1 MKPRWAF
8 VLLWPM
14 TVAFLAVVTLNDR
27 GWRVQW
33 TAALVV
39 YLGLVVVLLLFVAA
53 RAHSA
58 GRRLQLRSP
67 RRTSRIPEAVTE
79 TLPKAVWVLR
89 NREPARLERILLD
102 GPLLDEA
109 NIAYTALLA
118 VGFAAELIHAAS
130 GDNPDEHDRAE
141 LLAEAEYAVEL
152 LPVVV
157 ATEQLGAWLD
167 QLTGGEV
174 THRFDRPHDLDLATL
189 GSLLTLSAA
198 AAVKAGLTRAQIYSY
213 YQAVEDSFEHG
224 HKLPSGW
231 APRASDAT

>member
-58 GRRLQLRSP
+58 GRRLQLWSP
-67 RRTSRIPEAVTE
+67 RRTSRIPEAVSE
-79 TLPKAVWVLR
+79 TLPKTVWVLR

-141 LLAEAEYAVEL
+141 LLAEAEDAVEL

-157 ATEQLGAWLD
+157 DTEQLGAWLD
-167 QLTGGEV
+167 QLSGGEV

-189 GSLLTLSAA
+189 GSLLALSAA
-198 AAVKAGLTRAQIYSY
+198 AAVIAGLVRAQIYSY

-224 HKLPSGW
+224 HKLPTGW
-231 APRASDAT
+231 APRPSDAT

>member
-14 TVAFLAVVTLNDR
+14 TPSFLAVVTLNDR

-39 YLGLVVVLLLFVAA
+39 YLSLVLVLLLFVAA

-67 RRTSRIPEAVTE
+67 RRTSRIPEAVSE
-79 TLPKAVWVLR
+79 TLPKTVWVLR

-102 GPLLDEA
+102 GPLLVAA
-109 NIAYTALLA
+109 NIAYTTLLA
-118 VGFAAELIHAAS
+118 VALTAELIQATS

-141 LLAEAEYAVEL
+141 LLAEAEDVAEL

-157 ATEQLGAWLD
+157 DKAQLGEWLD
-167 QLTGGEV
+167 QLTGGDV

-189 GSLLTLSAA
+189 GSLLALGAA
-198 AAVKAGLTRAQIYSY
+198 AAEKAGLTRVQIYSY

-224 HKLPSGW
+224 HKLPTGW
-231 APRASDAT
+231 APRPSDAT

>member
-58 GRRLQLRSP
+58 GRRLQLWSP
-67 RRTSRIPEAVTE
+67 RRTSRIPEAVSE
-79 TLPKAVWVLR
+79 TLPKTVWVLR

-102 GPLLDEA
+102 GPCSTQPTSHTPQCSA
-109 NIAYTALLA
+109 PALTLA
-118 VGFAAELIHAAS
+118 LIHAAA
-130 GDNPDEHDRAE
+130 GDTPDADDQAE
-141 LLAEAEYAVEL
+141 LLAEAEDAAEL
-152 LPVVV
+152 LPVRGQGATGRV
-157 ATEQLGAWLD
+157 ARS
-167 QLTGGEV
+167 
-174 THRFDRPHDLDLATL
+174 THRRRDHSPFDRPHDLDLATL
-189 GSLLTLSAA
+189 GSLIALSAA
-198 AAVKAGLTRAQIYSY
+198 AAVKAGLMRAHIYSY
-213 YQAVEDSFEHG
+213 YQAAEDSFEHG
-224 HKLPSGW
+224 HKLPTGW
-231 APRASDAT
+231 APRPSDAT